1 MEVSA
6 DTRLLGV
13 IGDPVTHSLSPSM
26 HNAAIRVLGLDA
38 VYVALPTPAT
48 ALATVLGTLAAVGG
62 AGNVTLPHKEAAERC
77 VTRKTD
83 LCARVGACN
92 TFWTEHGALV
102 GDNTD
107 VAGILAALRQL
118 GVDGG
123 GSWLLIGTGGAARA
137 AAVAASQVK
146 AEVHVLSRDA
156 ARAGDFAEWARGRGV
171 RAAPARGTLDLDIA
185 INATPA
191 GLKDTDPL
199 PLDPESASRL
209 RGKAALDLT
218 YAPGGTRWV
227 RTLRAAG
234 VRAED
239 GREVLV
245 QQGAAAFQRFF
256 PDQVAP
262 LDVMR
267 AAVHRALGA

>member
-6 DTRLLGV
+6 NTRLLAV
-13 IGDPVTHSLSPSM
+13 VGDPVAHSLSPLM
-26 HNAAIRVLGLDA
+26 HNAAIRMLGLDA
-38 VYVALPTPAT
+38 AYVALRTPGP
-48 ALATVLGTLAAVGG
+48 ALATVLAALAAVGA
-62 AGNVTLPHKEAAERC
+62 AGNVTVPHKEAAERC
-77 VTRKTD
+77 VVRKTE

-118 GVDGG
+118 DAGG
-123 GSWLLIGTGGAARA
+123 AETWLLIGTGGAARA
-137 AAVAASQVK
+137 VAVAAGEFK
-146 AEVHVLSRDA
+146 ANLHVLSRDA
-156 ARAGDFAEWARGRGV
+156 ARARDFAEWARARGT
-171 RAAPARGTLDLDIA
+171 RATPARGTLDPDLA

-199 PLDPESASRL
+199 PLDPESAARL
-209 RGKAALDLT
+209 RAALDLV

-227 RTLRAAG
+227 RTLTAAG
-234 VRAED
+234 VRAQD

-245 QQGAAAFQRFF
+245 HQGAAAFGRFF
-256 PDQVAP
+256 PDQPAP
-262 LDVMR
+262 VDVMR
-267 AAVHRALGA
+267 AAVSRALGA